1 MSLSRIPTF
10 TGKLTLTSLIGDGID
25 QVFSISGISL
35 PKHALKIMQINSC
48 LYHSRGMAEY
58 LLVVELHEFFVPKG
72 NNWNFLDVLKSI
84 EATEVVLDGAEKG
97 SQTGGVSITKRGGGI
112 HGWAAKNN
120 HPACYITVFSD
131 VVVNPFIGGH
141 TDAER
146 PWIGQR

>member
-1 MSLSRIPTF
+1 
-10 TGKLTLTSLIGDGID
+10 
-25 QVFSISGISL
+25 
-35 PKHALKIMQINSC
+35 MQINSC

-58 LLVVELHEFFVPKG
+58 LLVIDLDEFFVPKG

-84 EATEVVLDGAEKG
+84 EATEVVSDGAEKD
-97 SQTGGVSITKRGGGI
+97 SQTGGISMNKEANNS
-112 HGWAAKNN
+112 HGWAIKHN

-131 VVVNPFIGGH
+131 VVVDRFIGGY

>member
-1 MSLSRIPTF
+1 MTLSRIPTF

-58 LLVVELHEFFVPKG
+58 LLVIDLDEFFVPKG

-84 EATEVVLDGAEKG
+84 EATEVVPDGAEKG
-97 SQTGGVSITKRGGGI
+97 SQTGGVSKMIRC
-112 HGWAAKNN
+112 HDALHN

-131 VVVNPFIGGH
+131 VVVNPFIGGY